1 MILSENNRFHL
12 FTEHYSYLIKISPYG
27 IPEHLY
33 FGPPVETADADALS
47 LRPGLGWGGSVLL
60 QKDDTASCLDAL
72 ALEWSGSGRGDYRES
87 PLELLG
93 QPTDFRFESSRIFE
107 GAEPIACGLPQAH
120 GGTQTLELTLTH
132 PGAKLKLYYTV
143 FPTALVR
150 RTVLQNTGSSSIRL
164 GKCMSFCLDLPGAY
178 NLTSFHGGWITEMGR
193 RDTPVQESKV
203 VCESRTGA
211 SSNRNNPGF
220 LLSVPGTNEEWG
232 RVYGFNLLYSGNH
245 YASAQRSL
253 QGLTRVMQGVNP
265 AEFCR
270 ELAPGECF
278 ETPEAVLC
286 VSDGGFGGL
295 SHAMH
300 RFVTEHVVP
309 LYWKS
314 RPRPVLFNSWEGCMF
329 DFNQRRLLELAGKAK
344 HLGCELFVLDDGW
357 FGSRNDDHAGLGDY
371 SVNTKKL
378 PGGLDGLARKVK
390 ELGME
395 FGLWFEPES
404 VNEDSDLFRAHPDW
418 ALTDEFSP
426 VYGRNQLLLDLTR
439 PEVRDYIVENI
450 SNILDSADISYVK
463 WDMNRHSIALGSK
476 AHDFVLGIY
485 DVLRRIFAPRPQIL
499 LETCSSGGNR
509 FDLGMLCFGPQVWA
523 SDNTDPIE
531 RLRIQEGYS
540 YLYPQSTMG
549 AHVSAAPHAQTLRAT
564 PLATRGNVAFFGC
577 LGYELDLKHL
587 LPVEIKEIQAQ
598 IEFYKACREVFQF
611 GRFTRTETG
620 WQVSDGEITIAGVFH
635 TLIHAAPGYEWLRVP
650 NLEKNTRYQVASLS
664 QKLRIGQF
672 GSLLKHVAP
681 ISIDPNGQLLR
692 IADRHVTLP
701 EGEETLTVSGAALE
715 SGIPLPPLFRGTG
728 YDKNQRNQGD
738 FGSSVYIITAC

>member
-1 MILSENNRFHL
+1 MILEENGVFHL
-12 FTEHYSYLIKISPYG
+12 FTEHYSYITKVTQSG

-93 QPTDFRFESSRIFE
+93 QPSDFRFESSRILE
-107 GAEPIACGLPQAH
+107 GTEPISCGLPQAH
-120 GGTQTLELTLTH
+120 GGTQTLELTLTQ

-150 RTVLQNTGSSSIRL
+150 RTVLQNTGSSPIRL

-193 RDTPVQESKV
+193 RDTPVQEAKV
-203 VCESRTGA
+203 ICESRTGA

-220 LLSVPGTNEEWG
+220 LLSVPGANEEWG

-245 YASAQRSL
+245 YASAQRSV

-270 ELAPGECF
+270 KLAPGECF

-329 DFNQRRLLELAGKAK
+329 DFNQRRLLDLAVKAK
-344 HLGCELFVLDDGW
+344 NLGCELFVLDDGW
-357 FGSRNDDHAGLGDY
+357 FGNRNDDHAGLGDY

-390 ELGME
+390 ELGLE

-439 PEVRDYIVENI
+439 PEVRDYIVENV
-450 SNILDSADISYVK
+450 SGILDSADISYVK

-476 AHDFVLGIY
+476 AHDFVLGLY

-587 LPVEIKEIQAQ
+587 LPVEVKEIQAQ

-620 WQVSDGEITIAGVFH
+620 WQVSDGETTIAGVFH
-635 TLIHAAPGYEWLRVP
+635 SLVPAAPGYEWLRVP
-650 NLEKNTRYQVASLS
+650 NLEKNTRYQVAFLS

-701 EGEETLTVSGAALE
+701 EGEEVLTVSGAALA
-715 SGIPLPPLFRGTG
+715 SGIPLSPLFRGTG
-728 YDKNQRNQGD
+728 YDKGQRNQGD